1 MKKLVPYIFLCLLS
15 GVWTSCVKKVNVDI
29 RNEKAKLVVEGFV
42 SNDSTAY
49 TVSLGYSGNFSFA
62 DDIPPENRE
71 TNALVS
77 INDDLGHQYLMTHL
91 GNGLYQTIDPNFI
104 GQVGRSYSINIQLP
118 NGTTYISKPETIQP
132 VIPFNKISAAWIND
146 FNLEHP
152 TYLNMY
158 IDADDP
164 ASEENYYRW
173 TFDSYIMRETRGV
186 PCGFFCVN
194 YVFCY
199 QKQFETDVKILSDAA
214 INGQAIRNQLVGK
227 CYIYTYGNP
236 YIEVKQHAISRGAYQ
251 FLERYQDQL
260 VRTGGIL
267 DPLPA
272 SIKGNVYNKDNPA
285 DFALGYFSAE
295 SVYKK
300 KLIVIPYSITDYLLN
315 ISAKSFVPEQTIAC
329 FDYYPNSIPYP
340 SGPFPPPPP
349 GWENADQL
357 KVYW

>member
-1 MKKLVPYIFLCLLS
+1 MKKLLPYLLFCLIS
-15 GVWTSCVKKVNVDI
+15 GVWTSCVKKVTVKT
-29 RNEKAKLVVEGFV
+29 RLEKPQLVVEGSV

-49 TVSLGYSGNFSFA
+49 LVSLGYSGQFTFA
-62 DDIPPENRE
+62 DDIPEENRE
-71 TNALVS
+71 TRALVT
-77 INDDLGHQYLMTHL
+77 IQDDLGQQYALTHL
-91 GNGLYQTIDPNFI
+91 GNGLYQTIDPDFI
-104 GQVGRSYSINIQLP
+104 GKVGRSYSVTIVLP
-118 NGTTYISKPETIQP
+118 DGRTYVSKPETILP
-132 VIPFNKISAAWIND
+132 VVPFNRINANWVND

-152 TYLNMY
+152 TYLN
-158 IDADDP
+158 ISVDADDP
-164 ASEENYYRW
+164 AAQENYYRW

-199 QKQFETDVKILSDAA
+199 QRQPGPDVRILSDAA
-214 INGQAIRNQLVGK
+214 INGRPIRNQLVGRT
-227 CYIYTYGNP
+227 YIYTYGNP

-300 KLIVIPYSITDYLLN
+300 KLIVIPYSITAYLLD
-315 ISAKSFVPEQTIAC
+315 ISAKSFIPEGSIAC
-329 FDYYPNSIPYP
+329 FDYYPNSLPYP
-340 SGPFPPPPP
+340 TGQFPPPPP
-349 GWENADQL
+349 GWENAEQL